1 MDLVDVKVVLV
12 GSARVGKSSIVHQYM
27 NGFFSHSQRPTLG
40 VAYSTRTVTV
50 DSRVVHL
57 QIWDTGGAEK
67 YRSMTPMYYHK
78 AKVALVIY
86 SVTDSLGFGDVN
98 MWMDSPSNH
107 ADRNIILFLVA
118 NKIDLVNERVIP
130 RGRGQ
135 ERAEQYG
142 ATYVEVS
149 AVTGR
154 GIEDLFAEVPRRFC
168 EKSQTIDEVTIPG
181 AALQRQAE
189 ATGPEDS
196 NHECC

>member
-12 GSARVGKSSIVHQYM
+12 GSAGAGKSSIVHQYM

-50 DSRVVHL
+50 DSRLVHL

-78 AKVALVIY
+78 ANVAIVVY
-86 SVTDSLGFGDVN
+86 SVTDSLGFGDVD
-98 MWMDSPSNH
+98 MWMDSLSNH
-107 ADRNIILFLVA
+107 ADRNIVLFLVA
-118 NKIDLVNERVIP
+118 NKIDLVDNRVVP
-130 RGRGQ
+130 RGRGE

-168 EKSQTIDEVTIPG
+168 ERLQAMDAVQITGV
-181 AALQRQAE
+181 ALQRQGE
-189 ATGPEDS
+189 VGLEGS
-196 NHECC
+196 NLECC